1 MQPEFTWRDNS
12 IGDSDDHPAPCLRR
26 AEILAYLDWL
36 SARTGHAYRLPSE
49 AEWEYAARANSKFAA
64 FWGEDW
70 TQACAFQN
78 GADRSFAEVAADIP
92 YDQFADCDDGYA
104 FTAPVASFEPNA
116 FGLYD
121 VAGNVSELTAD
132 CYALGH
138 ADTHRHP
145 HYGRPSLRRGTPVNE
160 LTI

>member
-1 MQPEFTWRDNS
+1 M
-12 IGDSDDHPAPCLRR
+12 
-26 AEILAYLDWL
+26 
-36 SARTGHAYRLPSE
+36 
-49 AEWEYAARANSKFAA
+49 
-64 FWGEDW
+64 
-70 TQACAFQN
+70 
-78 GADRSFAEVAADIP
+78 AADIP

-138 ADTHRHP
+138 ADAPRD
-145 HYGRPSLRRGTPVNE
+145 GTPYLEPSCRTWVIKGGSWAGFPG
-160 LTI
+160 LLRVATRLPIFATTAGSGFGFRVARDVD

>member
-1 MQPEFTWRDNS
+1 M
-12 IGDSDDHPAPCLRR
+12 
-26 AEILAYLDWL
+26 
-36 SARTGHAYRLPSE
+36 
-49 AEWEYAARANSKFAA
+49 
-64 FWGEDW
+64 
-70 TQACAFQN
+70 
-78 GADRSFAEVAADIP
+78 AADIP

-138 ADTHRHP
+138 ADAPQASALQRSLHSGGEP
-145 HYGRPSLRRGTPVNE
+145 PSTN
-160 LTI
+160 